1 MKGRAVSYLPE
12 ELAWIEAR
20 KDWPRAELHRAFV
33 SFWRRED
40 VTLDNLK
47 ALCFRKRWMTG
58 RTGGFPKGIT
68 PHNKG
73 KKMPPEIRAK
83 RLATAFRKG
92 SVPANRKP
100 LWTERMGR
108 SGYIEISV
116 PERNPYTGH
125 STRYRQKHTYL
136 WEQVNGP
143 VPDGHALKCLDG
155 DKTNCDPANWIAIP
169 RALLP
174 RLSGANRG
182 RIAYDTAPPDLKPA
196 LLAIA
201 RLEHAARK
209 VAP

>member
-1 MKGRAVSYLPE
+1 MKGVAVAYLPE

-20 KDWPRAELHRAFV
+20 KEWPRADLHRAFV

-40 VTLDNLK
+40 VTLEHIK
-47 ALCFRKRWMTG
+47 ALCFRKRWLTG
-58 RTGGFPKGIT
+58 RTGGFPKGFT

-73 KKMPPEIRAK
+73 KKMPPEIREK
-83 RLATAFRKG
+83 CLATAFRKG

-125 STRYRQKHTYL
+125 STRYRQKHIYL
-136 WEQVNGP
+136 WEQTNGP
-143 VPDGHALKCLDG
+143 VPQGHALKCLDG

-174 RLSGANRG
+174 RLAGANRT
-182 RIAYDTAPPDLKPA
+182 RIAYDTAPPDLKPV
-196 LLAIA
+196 LLTIA
-201 RLEHAARK
+201 HLEHAARK
-209 VAP
+209 AAP